1 MTAQVD
7 VTPVRRQFVSRRYRL
22 FLINNGP
29 LLITI
34 TVFLLGYLIAGQVYP
49 TMQKP
54 QVFFNLFINNASLL
68 IISIGMTFVVILKG
82 IDLSVASVLALTSIT
97 SAVLLKNGASPIVVI
112 PLMLLMGITFG
123 FVMGCIIHY
132 LNVESFIVTLMG
144 SFFARGMG
152 AIISNLSVT
161 INDPFYRFLAL
172 TPIRIPFLNAYVYI
186 YSLVAIVLLLAAIYL
201 AFFTRFGRTV
211 YAIGNNEQSAMLMG
225 LPVARTKVI
234 VYAFSG
240 FCAALAGIVFSI
252 SLSSGYGYY
261 APAMEMD
268 AIASVVMG
276 GTLLTGG
283 VGNVIGTL
291 FGVLINGTIISI
303 LQFNG
308 TLSSWWTKI
317 VVGVLTLIFIG
328 IQSLFN
334 VRKVETETT
343 VGEPALLKSELSG
356 QEPGSSL

>member
-1 MTAQVD
+1 MAPRTD
-7 VTPVRRQFVSRRYRL
+7 VFNSARLPAAALRLRQFL
-22 FLINNGP
+22 LNNGP

-34 TVFLLGYLIAGQVYP
+34 SVFVIGYWIAGQAYP

-68 IISIGMTFVVILKG
+68 IISIGMTFVVLLKG
-82 IDLSVASVLALTSIT
+82 IDLSVASLLALTSVA
-97 SAVLLKNGASPIVVI
+97 SAVLLKNGMSPALVI
-112 PLMLLMGITFG
+112 PLMLLMGIAFG
-123 FVMGCIIHY
+123 VVMGWINHY
-132 LNVESFIVTLMG
+132 LKVESFIVTLMG

-161 INDPFYRFLAL
+161 IDDPFYRYLAL
-172 TPIRIPFLNAYVYI
+172 TPIHIPFFEKAYVYI
-186 YSLVAIVLLLAAIYL
+186 YSLAAIVLLLVAIYL

-211 YAIGNNEQSAMLMG
+211 YAIGNNEQSALLMG
-225 LPVARTKVI
+225 LPVARTKVT

-240 FCAALAGIVFSI
+240 FCSALAGIVFSI

-261 APAMEMD
+261 APSMEMD

-291 FGVLINGTIISI
+291 FGVLINGTIVSI

-317 VVGVLTLIFIG
+317 AVGVLTLVFIG
-328 IQSLFN
+328 IQSLFYMGKK
-334 VRKVETETT
+334 RDR
-343 VGEPALLKSELSG
+343 
-356 QEPGSSL
+356 

>member
-1 MTAQVD
+1 MTPRIDAL
-7 VTPVRRQFVSRRYRL
+7 TFSRSSFFEQRVKP
-22 FLINNGP
+22 FLLVNGP

-34 TVFLLGYLIAGQVYP
+34 SVFLVGYIAAGLAYP

-68 IISIGMTFVVILKG
+68 IISIGLTFVILLKG
-82 IDLSVASVLALTSIT
+82 IDLSVASLLALTSVA
-97 SAVLLKNGASPIVVI
+97 SAALLKNGMSPALVI

-132 LNVESFIVTLMG
+132 LKVEPFIVTLMG

-152 AIISNLSVT
+152 AIISNLSIT
-161 INDPFYRFLAL
+161 IDDKFYRFLAL
-172 TPIRIPFLNAYVYI
+172 TPVPIPFFENAYVYI
-186 YSLVAIVLLLAAIYL
+186 YSIVALLLLFVAVYL

-211 YAIGNNEQSAMLMG
+211 YAVGNNEQSALLMG
-225 LPVARTKVI
+225 LPVARTKII
-234 VYAFSG
+234 VYSFGG
-240 FCAALAGIVFSI
+240 FCSALAGIVFSI

-291 FGVLINGTIISI
+291 FGVLINGTIVSI

-308 TLSSWWTKI
+308 SLSSWWTKI

-328 IQSLFN
+328 IQSLFYMG
-334 VRKVETETT
+334 K
-343 VGEPALLKSELSG
+343 KSAR
-356 QEPGSSL
+356 

>member
-1 MTAQVD
+1 MAPLSKTFPSTRQT
-7 VTPVRRQFVSRRYRL
+7 VTWQHLKL
-22 FLINNGP
+22 FLLNNGP

-34 TVFLLGYLIAGQVYP
+34 TVFLVGYFIAGQIYP

-68 IISIGMTFVVILKG
+68 IISIGMTFVVLLKG
-82 IDLSVASVLALTSIT
+82 IDLSVASVLALTSVA
-97 SAVLLKNGASPIVVI
+97 SAVLLKNGMAPAVVI
-112 PLMLLMGITFG
+112 PLMLLMGIAFG
-123 FVMGCIIHY
+123 FAMGSINHF
-132 LNVESFIVTLMG
+132 LKVESFIVTLMG

-152 AIISNLSVT
+152 AIISNESVT

-172 TPIRIPFLNAYVYI
+172 TPVPIPFIPNAYVYI
-186 YSLVAIVLLLAAIYL
+186 YSIVAVLLLIAAVYL

-211 YAIGNNEQSAMLMG
+211 YAIGNNEQSALLMG
-225 LPVARTKVI
+225 LPVARTKII
-234 VYAFSG
+234 VYCFSG
-240 FCAALAGIVFSI
+240 FCSALAGIVFSI

-291 FGVLINGTIISI
+291 FGVMLNGTIVSI

-328 IQSLFN
+328 VQSLFYIR
-334 VRKVETETT
+334 RKTT
-343 VGEPALLKSELSG
+343 K
-356 QEPGSSL
+356 

>member
-1 MTAQVD
+1 MTQRIESLPLSKE
-7 VTPVRRQFVSRRYRL
+7 PVFGQRLKL
-22 FLINNGP
+22 FLFNNGP

-34 TVFLLGYLIAGQVYP
+34 AVFLIGYFIAGQVYP

-68 IISIGMTFVVILKG
+68 IISIGMTFVVLLKG
-82 IDLSVASVLALTSIT
+82 IDLSVASILALTSVA
-97 SAVLLKNGASPIVVI
+97 SAALLRAGMSPLIVI
-112 PLMLLMGITFG
+112 PLMLLMGIAFG
-123 FVMGCIIHY
+123 FVMGSINHF
-132 LNVESFIVTLMG
+132 LKVESFVVTLMG

-152 AIISNLSVT
+152 AIISNESIT

-172 TPIRIPFLNAYVYI
+172 TPVPVPLLSNAYVYF
-186 YSLVAIVLLLAAIYL
+186 YSLIAVLLLLVAIYL

-211 YAIGNNEQSAMLMG
+211 YAIGNSEQSAMLMG
-225 LPVARTKVI
+225 LPVGRTKII
-234 VYAFSG
+234 VYSFSG
-240 FCAALAGIVFSI
+240 FCSALAGIVFSI

-291 FGVLINGTIISI
+291 FGVLINGMIVSI

-328 IQSLFN
+328 VQSLFYM
-334 VRKVETETT
+334 RK
-343 VGEPALLKSELSG
+343 KS
-356 QEPGSSL
+356 SS

>member
-1 MTAQVD
+1 MAQRTETFNLTRVAWID
-7 VTPVRRQFVSRRYRL
+7 QHIKP
-22 FLINNGP
+22 FLLKNGP

-34 TVFLLGYLIAGQVYP
+34 LVFLVGYFTAGRVYP

-68 IISIGMTFVVILKG
+68 IISVGMTFVVLMKG
-82 IDLSVASVLALTSIT
+82 IDLSVASILALTSIA
-97 SAVLLKNGASPIVVI
+97 SAVLLKNGLSPVVVI
-112 PLMLLMGITFG
+112 PLMLLMGIAFG
-123 FVMGCIIHY
+123 LVMGCIHHY
-132 LNVESFIVTLMG
+132 LKVEAFIVTLMG

-161 INDPFYRFLAL
+161 IEDPFYRYMAL
-172 TPIRIPFLNAYVYI
+172 TPIHIPFFGKSYVYI
-186 YSLVAIVLLLAAIYL
+186 YSLIAIGMVLISIYL
-201 AFFTRFGRTV
+201 TSFTRFGRTI
-211 YAIGNNEQSAMLMG
+211 YAIGNNEQSALLMG
-225 LPVARTKVI
+225 LPVARTKII
-234 VYAFSG
+234 VFSFSG
-240 FCAALAGIVFSI
+240 FCSALAGIVFSI

-261 APAMEMD
+261 APSMEMD

-283 VGNVIGTL
+283 VGTVVGSL
-291 FGVLINGTIISI
+291 FGVLINGLIVSI

-328 IQSLFN
+328 IQSAFYMN
-334 VRKVETETT
+334 KKA
-343 VGEPALLKSELSG
+343 GH
-356 QEPGSSL
+356 